1 MPGDWDI
8 MPDTYEVTS
17 RQEGCQLRLGVISL
31 LRKIA
36 PAVVL
41 SLAVLL
47 APGVQSVLSAA
58 ITCTDA
64 DYVGHYAFSS
74 VGSLVDLPPQ
84 GAIFLGT
91 ISQAGRFNPDGK
103 GSVPIETFASYNG
116 YETNGYT
123 PGATYSVSPDCV
135 VSFNLT
141 LPLPLG
147 APSQFTGI
155 LSEHGTQMVLMLTVP
170 QGTVIIGQ
178 HIKQDL
184 LFCGLNNFS
193 GAFQVDLTGTI
204 ARPQQLSG
212 QYRQLGRLVSDGD
225 GNFTASLITNYNGNI
240 VPETVTGTYTLNSE
254 CFLTLSYPSVSAA
267 QTVTFSGAVGGH
279 GEIAMVT
286 VLSEGW
292 GVSGTLRAQEGTGGE
307 QLEIRQ

>member
-1 MPGDWDI
+1 M
-8 MPDTYEVTS
+8 
-17 RQEGCQLRLGVISL
+17 QVI
-31 LRKIA
+31 
-36 PAVVL
+36 
-41 SLAVLL
+41 LAILF
-47 APGVQSVLSAA
+47 AGGMQSALSAA
-58 ITCTDA
+58 ITCTNA

-103 GSVPIETFASYNG
+103 GNVPIETFASYNG

-147 APSQFTGI
+147 APSQFEGI

-184 LFCGLNNFS
+184 LFCGLTDFS
-193 GAFQVDLTGTI
+193 GAFQVRLDRHHFQATNTRRTVPATRTPSVGRRWQFHSL
-204 ARPQQLSG
+204 ADQQLQRNDRSRDG
-212 QYRQLGRLVSDGD
+212 HRNLYDQLGVLPDPDVSKRQCRADSQHIRSARRARRDCHGHGSIRGLGSFRNLARAGRHGRRAIGNPPVAGCRYRQ
-225 GNFTASLITNYNGNI
+225 
-240 VPETVTGTYTLNSE
+240 
-254 CFLTLSYPSVSAA
+254 
-267 QTVTFSGAVGGH
+267 Q
-279 GEIAMVT
+279 
-286 VLSEGW
+286 
-292 GVSGTLRAQEGTGGE
+292 
-307 QLEIRQ
+307 